1 MNKYQIGL
9 AAAVLA
15 ASFVNNANAATINN
29 VASGSVAVVGA
40 DCCRTGQVFSN
51 IILDAANNR
60 SNYLVFDLSSL
71 ASQLAGQDARS
82 ANLTLTQPG
91 FYGSADP
98 TDLYAMGLHRR
109 RHRAEGLRLHQS
121 AERSGRRGY
130 PRRPAQWH

>member
-60 SNYLVFDLSSL
+60 SNYFVFDRSSL
-71 ASQLAGQDARS
+71 
-82 ANLTLTQPG
+82 
-91 FYGSADP
+91 
-98 TDLYAMGLHRR
+98 
-109 RHRAEGLRLHQS
+109 
-121 AERSGRRGY
+121 
-130 PRRPAQWH
+130 RPASLLGRTRVPRT